1 MIGGK
6 TKTPD
11 SFLSRINWIRN
22 NTFNNDTIRIRIRE
36 SAHDINDNTVNNP
49 SSNNINSDIIFI

>member
-22 NTFNNDTIRIRIRE
+22 NTFNNDTIHIRIRE
-36 SAHDINDNTVNNP
+36 SAHDINDNTADNP
-49 SSNNINSDIIFI
+49 SSNNINSDIIFV